1 MILLWI
7 IISTFSF
14 CFVIFSLFSVTPFI
28 EILVFS
34 HSFNKKL
41 LNIVIS
47 DPVSIN
53 PHVYS
58 LVYKIF
64 TIINIIVGN
73 VISFIFVFLEKYKYL
88 HYIFLFLLL

>member
-7 IISTFSF
+7 IISIFSF
-14 CFVIFSLFSVTPFI
+14 CFVIFSLFPVTPFM
-28 EILVFS
+28 EILVFY

-53 PHVYS
+53 PHVYN
-58 LVYKIF
+58 LVSRIF
-64 TIINIIVGN
+64 TIINTIIGN
-73 VISFIFVFLEKYKYL
+73 AIYFIFVFLEKYICL